1 MSSHYGHEGP
11 LAAPGWYPDGR
22 GQTRYWDGAGW
33 TRDVAAAAPPP
44 PSPYASTG
52 IAPPFAPPGPPV
64 GSGLRVSAKNP
75 GLAVLGSFF
84 FPGLGQ
90 LINGE
95 VSKGIG
101 FFVFWVMSIFLMVLL
116 IGFVTA
122 PLVWVWSMVDA
133 YSGAR
138 QWNLRHGIIS

>member
-11 LAAPGWYPDGR
+11 LASPGWYQDGR
-22 GQTRYWDGAGW
+22 GQLRYWDGAAW
-33 TRDVAAAAPPP
+33 TQDVTVAPPPLPSPHVSISFTSPYSPPPP
-44 PSPYASTG
+44 PST
-52 IAPPFAPPGPPV
+52 I
-64 GSGLRVSAKNP
+64 RVSAKNP

-95 VSKGIG
+95 VGKGVG
-101 FFVFWVMSIFLMVLL
+101 FFLFWVVSIFLIVVF
-116 IGFVTA
+116 IGVITV

-133 YSGAR
+133 YSSAR
-138 QWNLRHGIIS
+138 RWNLRYGIIS